1 MQFLILGILLDGP
14 LSLYNVHKRF
24 TGGISLFH
32 AASFG
37 SIQRA
42 LRQLDAQG
50 WVTATNAADS
60 PRRKKL
66 YAITDPGREAWRD
79 WMRAPITASDTEPT
93 MLAKVYLLGQLP
105 VAERGGCL
113 AAIRARV
120 TEDAD
125 TLTSLAVS
133 LDGVQMSNESHEVYR
148 YRRATLDYGI
158 RSHTLALEWL
168 SELERTS

>member
-1 MQFLILGILLDGP
+1 MNRGKTRRYRAHGLLAVFRSARVRTAPRYTYEVYRGAVQFLILGILLDGP

-125 TLTSLAVS
+125 TLTPW
-133 LDGVQMSNESHEVYR
+133 R
-148 YRRATLDYGI
+148 
-158 RSHTLALEWL
+158 
-168 SELERTS
+168 